1 MGRIHVRRRAPPSTL
16 AAFFDHCWIIE
27 WRLEDRPPEEQYVL
41 PSPNAHLLICPGET
55 ALYGVVRG
63 KHGRLLRGNGLA
75 LGLRFRMGGLRPFL
89 HGPVAEMTGKTAPLE
104 SLTGKPD
111 HCVEEAVLCQAS
123 FEDMMQAAEATLMP
137 RLPMPDPLIDEV
149 CSIVAR
155 VRRQGGPRRADALAK
170 RRA

>member
-1 MGRIHVRRRAPPSTL
+1 
-16 AAFFDHCWIIE
+16 
-27 WRLEDRPPEEQYVL
+27 
-41 PSPNAHLLICPGET
+41 
-55 ALYGVVRG
+55 
-63 KHGRLLRGNGLA
+63 
-75 LGLRFRMGGLRPFL
+75 
-89 HGPVAEMTGKTAPLE
+89 MTGKTAPLE

-170 RRA
+170 EAGMTLRSMQRLFHEYVGVSPTWLLRRYRLQEAARLLAESSPLRLAELASDLGYFDQAHLARDFGRLFGCSPKEYRSSQFD